1 MLIYKIKDSN
11 KTNKGKNNKAHYEDK
26 QGKKITNK
34 RILEYI
40 DELRIPPAYNDVVIY
55 YEKSPKILFTGIDDK
70 NRKQYIYGK
79 NWCKYRSKVKF
90 SAVLSFAQKI
100 PKIQSDIDKYLKS
113 SKFSFNKVMS
123 MVLKLVMSCYFR
135 IGNQKYERLYGSYG
149 VITMKIKHLAFKKD
163 GLHIKF
169 IGKKGVENTC
179 LVKDKTLI
187 SAIKKIIS
195 GKKKTDNVFQYH
207 EDGTWNNIKAKEV
220 NIWLKNYAK
229 DITTKAFRTY
239 DTNIF
244 LIEKLRAY
252 GEAKLK
258 ESEAKRKKTTN
269 AAIKEI
275 SELVHNTLAICRKEY
290 VHPEI
295 LKMYLKNPRK
305 FKRIFMS
312 GLSSRTAF
320 IKFLK

>member
-1 MLIYKIKDSN
+1 MLIYKIKTGT
-11 KTNKGKNNKAHYEDK
+11 KIIHYENK
-26 QGKKITNK
+26 QGKKITDK
-34 RILEYI
+34 KTLIYI
-40 DELRIPPAYNDVVIY
+40 DKLRIPPAYNNVVIY

-70 NRKQYIYGK
+70 NRKQYVYGL
-79 NWCKYRSKVKF
+79 NWCKHRSKVKF

-100 PKIQSDIDKYLKS
+100 PKIQNDINSYLKS
-113 SKFSFNKVMS
+113 AKFSFNKVMA

-135 IGNQKYERLYGSYG
+135 IGNQKYEKLYGSYG
-149 VITMKIKHLAFKKD
+149 VITMKIKHLTFKNKI
-163 GLHIKF
+163 LHIKF

-179 LVKDKTLI
+179 LVKDKILLV
-187 SAIKKIIS
+187 AIKKIIS
-195 GKKKTDNVFQYH
+195 GKKKTDNVFQYY
-207 EDGTWNNIKAKEV
+207 ENNTWNNIKAKEV
-220 NIWLKNYAK
+220 NIWLKYYAK

-252 GEAKLK
+252 GESKLK
-258 ESEAKRKKTTN
+258 ESEPKRKKTTN

-295 LKMYLKNPRK
+295 LQMYLKNPRK
-305 FKRIFMS
+305 FKRLFMA
-312 GLSSRTAF
+312 GNSSRIAF
-320 IKFLK
+320 IKFLKL